1 MNQVLNGQLIPAFPA
16 FIIMRQKILQ
26 LTVRQLI
33 RKKIRDLSLECPMYI
48 LLFGL
53 SFRKQ
58 LCELVYLFSFPDA
71 KKFPSGS
78 KKVLTKSDPSSI
90 TF

>member
-53 SFRKQ
+53 SFRKIRKNKIPH
-58 LCELVYLFSFPDA
+58 FSF
-71 KKFPSGS
+71 F
-78 KKVLTKSDPSSI
+78 L
-90 TF
+90 FHF